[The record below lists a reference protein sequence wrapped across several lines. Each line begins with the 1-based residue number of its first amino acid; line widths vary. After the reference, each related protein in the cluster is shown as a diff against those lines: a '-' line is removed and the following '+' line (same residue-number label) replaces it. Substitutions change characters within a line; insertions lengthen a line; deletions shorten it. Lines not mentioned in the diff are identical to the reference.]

1 MVQEPYILDAVR
13 RKAVLSSIE
22 EVCRYRGWTL
32 LAANVRTNHVHVVTV
47 ADCKPEQVMVAF
59 KA

>member
-22 EVCRYRGWTL
+22 EVCRYRGWTSL
-32 LAANVRTNHVHVVTV
+32 LTSARIMST
-47 ADCKPEQVMVAF
+47 
-59 KA
+59 